1 MTEARLKPALA
12 VALGLA
18 LLLAWRCW
26 QVLHS
31 GAGLHVDEAQY
42 WYWSSRPLEWG
53 YFSKPPL
60 LVGLIRLS
68 TDWFGDG
75 LLGVKALAMVA
86 WLLASALLWRLGAAM
101 GSERAGLIA
110 AALLAATPA
119 SGLLG
124 LSATTD
130 SVLMLFWSLVMLGAW
145 RAAHAEGASAWRW
158 WALTGL
164 ALGLGLLSKYT
175 AGALSLS
182 ALWLLWRCPPAR
194 RAQLLAGLA
203 LAASIAIL
211 LLLPHLFW
219 NMHNGWPTLHHTLDI
234 TVQGGAASAADRA
247 AGWGHKLGSAVE
259 FGLGQLLLL
268 GPAGLAVLAL
278 AWKRRRQ
285 PVAQPAAAAT
295 PALWSALSYAW
306 AFAWPLLALGLL
318 QALRAK
324 AQVNWALPALLG
336 VCLAAGWLAVRS
348 RISGK
353 VLVAWVLTGLLLS
366 AAIAQGGDLRRWI
379 GRPAA
384 AGKPAWDIWSRMR
397 GWHEALGALAPAL
410 APHRELPWVTS
421 DRTLLVQTGYELR
434 ALQPELRSWSP
445 DGQVRHHFDWKQ
457 PLRPDAAPAALVF
470 LGDEAPD
477 AALLALYPLA
487 RPLAQAKS
495 GRVQLQAWLLE
506 RPGTA
511 LATLTPTGKHP

>member
-1 MTEARLKPALA
+1 MRDARLKSALS
-12 VALGLA
+12 VMLGLA

-42 WYWSSRPLEWG
+42 WYWSQSLDWG

-68 TDWFGDG
+68 TGLFGDG

-101 GSERAGLIA
+101 GSERAGLVA

-124 LSATTD
+124 LTATTD
-130 SVLMLFWSLVMLGAW
+130 SVLMLFWSLVMWGAW
-145 RAAHAEGASAWRW
+145 RAAHHEGAAAWRW

-194 RAQLLAGLA
+194 RGRLLAGLA
-203 LAASIAIL
+203 LAAGIAIL

-234 TVQGGAASAADRA
+234 TVHGGAASATDRA
-247 AGWGHKLGSAVE
+247 AGLGHKLVSAVE

-285 PVAQPAAAAT
+285 PAAQPTATGT

-336 VCLAAGWLAVRS
+336 VCLAAGWLAVRH

-353 VLVAWVLTGLLLS
+353 ALAAWVLAGLALS
-366 AAIAQGGDLRRWI
+366 AAIALGGDLRRWT
-379 GRPAA
+379 GAPVA
-384 AGKPAWDIWSRMR
+384 AGKPAWDIWGRMR

-410 APHRELPWVTS
+410 APQRNLPWVTN

-434 ALQPELRSWSP
+434 ALRPELRAWSP
-445 DGQVRHHFDWKQ
+445 GGQIRHHFDWKQ
-457 PLRPDAAPAALVF
+457 PLRLDAAPPALVF
-470 LGDEAPD
+470 LGYEAPD
-477 AALLALYPLA
+477 AALLALYPVA
-487 RPLAQAKS
+487 RPLAQAAS
-495 GRVQLQAWLLE
+495 GRVNLQAWLLQRKE
-506 RPGTA
+506 T
-511 LATLTPTGKHP
+511 K

>member
-1 MTEARLKPALA
+1 MTEARLKSAPA

-18 LLLAWRCW
+18 LLLGWRCW

-42 WYWSSRPLEWG
+42 WYWSQALEWG

-68 TDWFGDG
+68 TGLFGDG

-86 WLLASALLWRLGAAM
+86 WLLASALLWRLGTTM

-124 LSATTD
+124 LTATTD
-130 SVLMLFWSLVMLGAW
+130 SVLLLFWAFVMWGSW
-145 RAAHAEGASAWRW
+145 RAAHAEGAAAWRW

-164 ALGLGLLSKYT
+164 ALGLAVLSKYT
-175 AGALSLS
+175 ACALILS
-182 ALWLLWRCPPAR
+182 ALWLLWCCPPAR
-194 RAQLLAGLA
+194 RARLLAGLS
-203 LAASIAIL
+203 LAAGIACL

-234 TVQGGAASAADRA
+234 TVHGGAASATDRA
-247 AGWGHKLGSAVE
+247 AGLGHKLVSAAE

-285 PVAQPAAAAT
+285 TAVAGT
-295 PALWSALSYAW
+295 PALWSALRYAW

-336 VCLAAGWLAVRS
+336 VCLAAGGLAVRH

-353 VLVAWVLTGLLLS
+353 ALTAWVLAGLLLS

-379 GRPAA
+379 GRPAT
-384 AGKPAWDIWSRMR
+384 AGQPAWDIWGRMR

-410 APHRELPWVTS
+410 APHRDLPWVTN

-434 ALQPELRSWSP
+434 ALRPELRAWSP
-445 DGQVRHHFDWKQ
+445 GGEVRHHFDWKQ

-470 LGDEAPD
+470 LGYEAPD
-477 AALLALYPLA
+477 AALRALYPLA
-487 RPLAQAKS
+487 RPLAQAES
-495 GRVQLQAWLLE
+495 GRVNLQAWLLQRKE
-506 RPGTA
+506 T
-511 LATLTPTGKHP
+511 K